1 MSGNTMN
8 KFWKILLLLLALG
21 AIDIGRYTV
30 YPDIAAL
37 KNERPIPTAFM
48 QYRENQWADEN
59 REMHLTQKWVSLDKI
74 SSNIIKAV
82 LIGEDDG
89 FWNHDGFDVKGMENA
104 IERSIK
110 KKTLIG
116 GSTIS
121 QQLSKNLYLS
131 PSKNP
136 VRKIKEAI
144 ITWRIEKT
152 ISKRRILEIYLNVA
166 EWGDGIFGIEAAA
179 RHYYHK
185 SAKNLTA
192 NEASR
197 LAAVLPNPIRYN
209 PTGNQK
215 YVKNR
220 ARIILKT
227 MKRRGVIQS
236 IKEVMTPV
244 KEENLPT
251 TTEINTSLES
261 FFDISTSE
269 TPTSDEP
276 VSDEP
281 ASDTPTSD
289 EPASETSTQIDD
301 SPKTE
306 IPTESSAVVQDEA
319 NVTQ

>member
-1 MSGNTMN
+1 MY
-8 KFWKILLLLLALG
+8 KFWKISLILLVLG
-21 AIDIGRYTV
+21 AVDIARYFV
-30 YPDIAAL
+30 YPDIDSL
-37 KNERPIPTAFM
+37 KDIRPVPTAFM
-48 QYRENQWADEN
+48 QYRQDEWAHEN
-59 REMHLTQKWVSLDKI
+59 RDMHITQKWVSMRNI
-74 SSNIIKAV
+74 SPNIIKAV

-89 FWNHDGFDVKGMENA
+89 FWKHDGFDVKGMENA

-110 KKTLIG
+110 KGTLAG

-152 ISKRRILEIYLNVA
+152 LSKRRILEIYLNVA

-192 NEASR
+192 QEASR
-197 LAAVLPNPIRYN
+197 LAAVLPNPIKYN
-209 PTGNQK
+209 PAGSQK

-220 ARIILKT
+220 SRIILKI

-236 IKEVMTPV
+236 IYKEVMTAP
-244 KEENLPT
+244 KEDTTMSSESNISTDSLFNLPSDDAT
-251 TTEINTSLES
+251 VQ
-261 FFDISTSE
+261 SE
-269 TPTSDEP
+269 QAPSE
-276 VSDEP
+276 VSNL
-281 ASDTPTSD
+281 
-289 EPASETSTQIDD
+289 
-301 SPKTE
+301 
-306 IPTESSAVVQDEA
+306 EA
-319 NVTQ
+319 NAS

>member
-1 MSGNTMN
+1 M
-8 KFWKILLLLLALG
+8 KKIWKITLILLMLG
-21 AIDIGRYTV
+21 AVDVARYFV
-30 YPDIAAL
+30 YPDINAL
-37 KNERPIPTAFM
+37 KEIRPVPTAFM
-48 QYRENQWADEN
+48 QYRQDEWAAEN
-59 REMHLTQKWVSLDKI
+59 RDMQITQKWVNMSNI
-74 SSNIIKAV
+74 SPNIIKAV

-89 FWNHDGFDVKGMENA
+89 FWKHDGFDVKGMENA

-110 KKTLIG
+110 KGTLAG

-152 ISKRRILEIYLNVA
+152 LSKRRILEIYLNVA

-192 NEASR
+192 KEASR

-220 ARIILKT
+220 SRIILKI

-236 IKEVMTPV
+236 IYKEVMTIP
-244 KEENLPT
+244 KADT
-251 TTEINTSLES
+251 TDSSETNTSLDS
-261 FFDISTSE
+261 LFNIHD
-269 TPTSDEP
+269 DAP
-276 VSDEP
+276 VSLP
-281 ASDTPTSD
+281 
-289 EPASETSTQIDD
+289 SEENEQVPS
-301 SPKTE
+301 
-306 IPTESSAVVQDEA
+306 ESANSEA
-319 NVTQ
+319 NAS

>member
-1 MSGNTMN
+1 M
-8 KFWKILLLLLALG
+8 KIFRKLFLILALLG
-21 AIDIGRYTV
+21 ILDIGRYFL
-30 YPDIAAL
+30 YPDINAL
-37 KNERPIPTAFM
+37 KESPPVPTAFM
-48 QYRENQWADEN
+48 QYREDEWAQQN
-59 REMHLTQKWVSLDKI
+59 RDMHITHKWVKMKNI
-74 SSNIIKAV
+74 SPNVIKAV

-89 FWNHDGFDVKGMENA
+89 FWKHDGFDVKGMENA

-110 KKTLIG
+110 KGTLAG

-152 ISKRRILEIYLNVA
+152 LTKRRILEIYLNVA

-192 NEASR
+192 KEASR

-220 ARIILKT
+220 SRILLKI
-227 MKRRGVIQS
+227 MQRRGVIQT
-236 IKEVMTPV
+236 IYKEVMTAP
-244 KEENLPT
+244 KEESAPSPELNMTEEPLFTIPSEDIADDTVESSEPITQPTLP
-251 TTEINTSLES
+251 SVLE
-261 FFDISTSE
+261 
-269 TPTSDEP
+269 
-276 VSDEP
+276 
-281 ASDTPTSD
+281 SDTP
-289 EPASETSTQIDD
+289 
-301 SPKTE
+301 
-306 IPTESSAVVQDEA
+306 
-319 NVTQ
+319 